1 MLRCRLEQLQRTGTE
16 ATDADTTTFVSARS
30 RWRWAKSEMQRVT
43 RRECADTRTEAT
55 DAGTTATDADTTATD
70 ADTTIFVRIVAR
82 GGGIWSCSRFSRIS
96 SAARL

>member
-30 RWRWAKSEMQRVT
+30 RWRWAKSEMQQRVT
-43 RRECADTRTEAT
+43 RRECADTRTE
-55 DAGTTATDADTTATD
+55 ATDADTTATD

-96 SAARL
+96 SVAQQ